1 MIDILC
7 LSIISFI
14 IYYGCKPSDNRGGTT
29 LWSHVRHSRWCH
41 HDGPSSEGRWRHGIH
56 QTPCIL
62 PTFGSPTWTQVF
74 SEDGFHTSSSW
85 VLAIPRKK
93 IGDTL
98 DSQLVFHVRQR
109 LGLDRIGISD
119 RNFHGFPLV
128 QTSEQR
134 VSDCLFFFLS
144 WRLETSLQCG
154 APVR

>member
-1 MIDILC
+1 MISMIDILC

-93 IGDTL
+93 SATHWILNWFSMFVNGWDW
-98 DSQLVFHVRQR
+98 R
-109 LGLDRIGISD
+109 GLEFQIGISMA
-119 RNFHGFPLV
+119 FPWFKQV
-128 QTSEQR
+128 NNEWVT
-134 VSDCLFFFLS
+134 VCFCFF
-144 WRLETSLQCG
+144 
-154 APVR
+154 